1 MEVYG
6 QDRQY
11 DIATTG
17 IAAPDGGVPAN
28 IRWLSDGQSVDR
40 ATLSLPR
47 FSLSVRSSMIPIRRR
62 QSELRN

>member
-1 MEVYG
+1 MDVYG

-11 DIATTG
+11 DTATAG

-28 IRWLSDGQSVDR
+28 VRWLSDGQSVDR

-47 FSLSVRSSMIPIRRR
+47 FSLSVRR
-62 QSELRN
+62 